1 MTIAFKVLQEGTD
14 ELSVEVLQAKCRG
27 CDAGPLL
34 HEAEEETERVA
45 VRGDGVLTCPT
56 LSEEP
61 LDEASSP
68 GTGFLPEVCCA
79 WEEAAAPARNIVF
92 RDLVRATR
100 ERLEAVYAGSAS
112 DAEKLALLG
121 LWEAA

>member
-61 LDEASSP
+61 LDEEGLERWRERAHGVTSVEPSSR
-68 GTGFLPEVCCA
+68 
-79 WEEAAAPARNIVF
+79 AAARPSNSGA
-92 RDLVRATR
+92 A
-100 ERLEAVYAGSAS
+100 ERYQ
-112 DAEKLALLG
+112 
-121 LWEAA
+121 